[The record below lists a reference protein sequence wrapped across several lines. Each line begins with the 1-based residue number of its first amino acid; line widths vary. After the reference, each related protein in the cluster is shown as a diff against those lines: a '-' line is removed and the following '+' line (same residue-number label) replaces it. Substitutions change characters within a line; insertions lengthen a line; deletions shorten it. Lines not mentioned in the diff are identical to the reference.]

1 MRLCNIQSLP
11 ASSMSESSCM
21 TSLADSYA
29 SCQTL
34 ARCAGTN
41 FYYSFLTLPR
51 DRFRA
56 MCALYAFM
64 RITDDLG
71 DSDQPISVR
80 TAELAA
86 WRQELLRALENGASE
101 QHVLNAIVDVV
112 ARYEIP
118 VEYLTDVIDGVEMDL
133 HPVSIETFDQLSE
146 YCYHV
151 AGAVGLAC
159 IHIWGFRD
167 PQAISRA
174 IDCGLAF
181 QLTNILR
188 DVREDAGRG
197 RVYLPQEDLKRFGCT
212 REDFEAEHP
221 SPRFRDLMR
230 FEAER
235 ANGYFVRAREL
246 FPYLSSPGQPILDAM
261 LGIYGGLLGE
271 IERRDYDVLSQ
282 RVSLS
287 RWKKLSITAG
297 AIVRRK
303 FLRRG

>member
-1 MRLCNIQSLP
+1 V
-11 ASSMSESSCM
+11 

-29 SCQTL
+29 YCQAL

-80 TAELAA
+80 AAELAA
-86 WRQELLRALENGASE
+86 WRQELQRALDTGASE
-101 QHVLNAIVDVV
+101 RHVLNAIVDVV
-112 ARYEIP
+112 ARYGIP

-167 PQAISRA
+167 PLAIPRA

-197 RVYLPQEDLKRFGCT
+197 RVYLPQEDLQRFGCT
-212 REDFEAEHP
+212 REDFEAGRP

-271 IERRDYDVLSQ
+271 IEHRDYDVLSR

-303 FLRRG
+303 FLRRETG